1 MGFLVDS
8 KPSLVKEN
16 NERED
21 IKSRLVYWDRKVLQ
35 APGRDSKRHFFEDIE
50 DGGGEDEISST
61 LLGKGESRDAV
72 DEEVI
77 ERQYALLP
85 KKEEEGEFIPI
96 HNIRVPLLG
105 AQTKG
110 AAVRAIFLK
119 IIEHPEYKPSGV
131 VGFFIC
137 PLDVPS
143 KKLINASSFQTSA
156 AFLDSN
162 YLDLWMGD
170 SYQVYI

>member
-1 MGFLVDS
+1 MGFLIDS
-8 KPSLVKEN
+8 RPSLVKEN

-21 IKSRLVYWDRKVLQ
+21 IKSRLVYWDKKVLQ

-50 DGGGEDEISST
+50 EGGEDEIPST
-61 LLGKGESRDAV
+61 LLGKGVNREAG

-85 KKEEEGEFIPI
+85 KKEEENEFIPI
-96 HNIRVPLLG
+96 DNIRVPLLG

-119 IIEHPEYKPSGV
+119 IIEHPEYKSSGV

-143 KKLINASSFQTSA
+143 KKLINASSFQTSV